1 MGGAVSCCR
10 AEAQETSQG
19 SDSDGHPDPFE
30 IADRRPQT
38 TAGELGGAPMRQ
50 GKQRTSAHRNEG
62 VGGKYSVRG
71 QKEGIWNP
79 RTERSG
85 RNFMSYRALFRDNF

>member
-19 SDSDGHPDPFE
+19 SDTDGHPDPFG
-30 IADRRPQT
+30 IADKRPQT
-38 TAGELGGAPMRQ
+38 TAGVERCSYESREPQPTETRGR
-50 GKQRTSAHRNEG
+50 GKVQCKRTERERI
-62 VGGKYSVRG
+62 VD
-71 QKEGIWNP
+71 P

-85 RNFMSYRALFRDNF
+85 KNFIFKFYRALFRDNF